1 MGYLDFFEDE
11 ELLTIGDSLADGDW
25 RADESLSSAV
35 VLTLTPPTEPAGD
48 GLPPPLI
55 IFLFLAEIVFDEVLT
70 ERFLELKWSEA
81 GDFL

>member
-1 MGYLDFFEDE
+1 MDFFEDE

-35 VLTLTPPTEPAGD
+35 VLTLTLPAEPAGD
-48 GLPPPLI
+48 GLPPPPLI
-55 IFLFLAEIVFDEVLT
+55 IFLFLVEIVFDEVLT
-70 ERFLELKWSEA
+70 ECFLELKWLEA